1 MIICS
6 FCENPNREGELFC
19 LECGNPLDGSVH
31 IETRVFEE
39 MKASQGKGSKK
50 PLWGTTQF
58 SKSATV
64 ILRLEASKESLTL
77 TNREKYVIG
86 RTDSQSGNYPDID
99 LTPYGGLDEGVSR
112 VHALFQRTEDTLTL
126 VDMNSSNGTYLN
138 GQRMSPNQPRV
149 LQDGDEVRFGKL
161 VTRIFFK

>member
-6 FCENPNREGELFC
+6 FCGTGNREGEMFC

-39 MKASQGKGSKK
+39 MKANQGTGGKK
-50 PLWGTTQF
+50 PLWGTTKF
-58 SKSATV
+58 TRSATV
-64 ILRLEASKESLTL
+64 ILRMESTKESLTL
-77 TNREKYVIG
+77 DTREKYVIG
-86 RTDSQSGNYPDID
+86 RVDVQSGNYPDID
-99 LTPYGGLDEGVSR
+99 LTPYGAIDEGVSR
-112 VHALFQRTEDTLTL
+112 VHALFQRTEDTFTV

-138 GQRMSPNQPRV
+138 GQRMMPNQPRV

-161 VTRIFFK
+161 VTRIYFK